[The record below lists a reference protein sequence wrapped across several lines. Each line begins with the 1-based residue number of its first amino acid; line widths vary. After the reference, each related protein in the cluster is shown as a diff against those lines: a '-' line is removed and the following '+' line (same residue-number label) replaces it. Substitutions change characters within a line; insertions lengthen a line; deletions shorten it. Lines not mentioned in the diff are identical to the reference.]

1 MTIEKIAAAMFWVMV
16 VNGVH
21 YVSGLPQ
28 CRSIA
33 QEPLWKNLS
42 AVVPMFSSKFSVIAQ
57 PPKAS
62 MYCMGE

>member
-1 MTIEKIAAAMFWVMV
+1 MIAPVMFWVMV
-16 VNGVH
+16 ESGVH

-28 CRSIA
+28 SRQIA
-33 QEPLWKNLS
+33 QEPFWKNLN
-42 AVVPMFSSKFSVIAQ
+42 AVVSMFFGFFSKFYVIAQ

>member
-1 MTIEKIAAAMFWVMV
+1 MRLEKIAAVMFWVMV
-16 VNGVH
+16 DNGVY

-28 CRSIA
+28 SRQIA
-33 QEPLWKNLS
+33 QEPLWKNPS
-42 AVVPMFSSKFSVIAQ
+42 AVVPMFCSKFSVIAQ